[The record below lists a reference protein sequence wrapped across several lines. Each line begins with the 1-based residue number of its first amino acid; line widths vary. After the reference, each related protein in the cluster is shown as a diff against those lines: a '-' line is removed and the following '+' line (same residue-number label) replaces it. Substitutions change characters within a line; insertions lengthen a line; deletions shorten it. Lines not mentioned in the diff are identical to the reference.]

1 MTPANPFGRAP
12 VRFGFSSGVPTDL
25 VVLLAVVFVT
35 FSLQFF
41 PVTAGLVELLRL
53 TPRVWTSGFVW
64 QLVTYPV
71 VGVGAPTIWILLEL
85 FVLFWFARD
94 VLWRLGRVRFWRLLG
109 WSTLV
114 GGVTA
119 LAVDLVL
126 RLLGWVPESSLAILQ
141 GQRMLLALV
150 TAAFA
155 VLFRDAQILLF
166 FVLPLPARW
175 LLPLELLIA
184 FIAFLASH
192 DLAGLLGLY
201 AGVATCW
208 GMVNRGGL
216 LGAGRSAW
224 LRWQQWWLRQRM
236 GRLRRKRGFRV
247 VEDDRRGPW
256 LHRSRLPGP
265 SGRRV
270 GRRCDP
276 TGAPPARAHGGRNLA
291 PALT

>member
-1 MTPANPFGRAP
+1 LTANPFGRGP
-12 VRFGFSSGVPTDL
+12 VRFGFASGVPRD
-25 VVLLAVVFVT
+25 VVALLAVVFVT

-41 PVTAGLVELLRL
+41 AATAGLVELLRL
-53 TPRVWTSGFVW
+53 TPRVWASGFVW
-64 QLVTYPV
+64 QLVTYPL

-94 VLWRLGRVRFWRLLG
+94 VLWRLGRARFWRLLG
-109 WSTLV
+109 WATLA
-114 GGVTA
+114 GGVVA
-119 LAVDLVL
+119 VAVDLLL
-126 RLLGWVPESSLAILQ
+126 RLVGWVPESSLVILQ

-201 AGVATCW
+201 AAVAVAW
-208 GMVNRGGL
+208 GMVRRGGL
-216 LGAGRSAW
+216 QGGLREAW
-224 LRWQQWWLRQRM
+224 LGGQQWWLRQRM
-236 GRLRRKRGFRV
+236 ARLRRKRGFRV
-247 VEDDRRGPW
+247 VEGQPKDPW
-256 LHRSRLPGP
+256 LHRSGPPCPLAEAAATLP
-265 SGRRV
+265 SGRRKK
-270 GRRCDP
+270 
-276 TGAPPARAHGGRNLA
+276 T
-291 PALT
+291 